1 MKPKLYANE
10 TLDAIC
16 IEVGNRQTEP
26 GSDAMLLRPNAKK
39 SLIFAV
45 KVEWSNITG
54 ESAEDFPWCE
64 WVILSVYQRLRKSG
78 SFTRTKKAP
87 IKTLRAGETVAP
99 KEVMQQMGDAAKKWV
114 LE

>member
-39 SLIFAV
+39 KLIFAV
-45 KVEWSNITG
+45 KVEWALSTG
-54 ESAEDFPWCE
+54 EHAEDFPWCD

-78 SFTRTKKAP
+78 SFTRTKKNEAT
-87 IKTLRAGETVAP
+87 KAP